1 MNREGAFMNNNVYL
15 TNSEIKNII
24 DCTRYIENTLSN
36 ASNRSKY
43 YEPKPISPKDLH
55 KIFRDQ
61 FGFGKLR

>member
-1 MNREGAFMNNNVYL
+1 MNNNVYL

-24 DCTRYIENTLSN
+24 DCARYIESTISN

-43 YEPKPISPKDLH
+43 YESEPINPGDLH

>member
-1 MNREGAFMNNNVYL
+1 MNNNVYL

-24 DCTRYIENTLSN
+24 DCTRYINNTLSN

-43 YEPKPISPKDLH
+43 YEPEPISPEDLH

-61 FGFGKLR
+61 LGFGTLRYKMK